1 MVPQPPITMTVS
13 QPPVAMKLVP
23 QNEVLNQEGGGNDPN
38 KPYVLMPLAPSI
50 APMSIIQTGIP
61 NAPATLIIDTSK
73 EAMEAEGFTREIQSN
88 GSTNGSSFR
97 SITKKTNSASS
108 TRSRS
113 PSFSVNKMGS
123 DSSTDTPANGK
134 SVYNVVKEGQ

>member
-1 MVPQPPITMTVS
+1 
-13 QPPVAMKLVP
+13 
-23 QNEVLNQEGGGNDPN
+23 
-38 KPYVLMPLAPSI
+38 MPLAPSI
-50 APMSIIQTGIP
+50 TPTTIIQTGIP
-61 NAPATLIIDTSK
+61 NAPATLVIDTSK

-88 GSTNGSSFR
+88 ASTNASTNGSSFR
-97 SITKKTNSASS
+97 SITKKPNSASS

-123 DSSTDTPANGK
+123 DSSSDTPSNGK